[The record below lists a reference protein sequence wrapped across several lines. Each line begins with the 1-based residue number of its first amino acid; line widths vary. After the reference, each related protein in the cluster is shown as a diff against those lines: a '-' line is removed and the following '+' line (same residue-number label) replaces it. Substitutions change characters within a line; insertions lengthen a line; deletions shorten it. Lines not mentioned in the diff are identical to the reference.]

1 MLILKPEF
9 IPHQTYQDFV
19 FAQLNEH
26 YTNGILFLVKKDW
39 PTIKKLWLADLSV
52 TTSWLYNTYSDSKK
66 GARPLDVASM
76 MRSYLLSL
84 MIQPAKGI
92 THWVDQLRRV
102 PLYAILSGFEPGN
115 TPGVGTFYDFFDRIW
130 ASDEANMKCKIRPK
144 RKKKNKKKKLKK
156 GEKET
161 PKNSGIVEKLVNRFF
176 RYDSKQKF
184 LPQDPLFIFFQS
196 QFLEVSSQYGL
207 LGNPDALSVAGDGTP
222 LETARYPRSKP
233 TCDCR
238 AQGLEGCHHP
248 RIYSQP
254 DCNSGWDSSRE
265 RYFNG
270 YHLYMLSASDSPHDL
285 P

>member
-1 MLILKPEF
+1 MKPEF

-26 YTNGILFLVKKDW
+26 YTNGILFLLKKDW

-161 PKNSGIVEKLVNRFF
+161 PKNSGIVEKFVNRFF

-184 LPQDPLFIFFQS
+184 LPQDPLFIFFNH
-196 QFLEVSSQYGL
+196 SSLKFQVNMAY
-207 LGNPDALSVAGDGTP
+207 SEIQMP
-222 LETARYPRSKP
+222 LA
-233 TCDCR
+233 
-238 AQGLEGCHHP
+238 
-248 RIYSQP
+248 
-254 DCNSGWDSSRE
+254 
-265 RYFNG
+265 
-270 YHLYMLSASDSPHDL
+270 
-285 P
+285 